1 MRRGLCTGSTARK
14 DDSSLTMKLSANEA
28 KFLTCAMAQWGENQP
43 VIAGVPL
50 MFTDSTGKKVLLT
63 SDEIHDLFDRIRAI
77 R

>member
-1 MRRGLCTGSTARK
+1 
-14 DDSSLTMKLSANEA
+14 MKLSANEA
-28 KFLTCAMAQWGENQP
+28 LFLTCAMAQWGENQP

-63 SDEIHDLFDRIRAI
+63 SDEIYDLFDRIRAI